1 MQIAILGGGL
11 MGQAMTERLIAEG
24 QTVTVFNRSL
34 DKVQSLSDLG
44 AATTDNAEKAVSNA
58 QTVILLLSDAD
69 AINDVLATI
78 SAEQLAGKLIIQMG
92 TISPQQSQQIAER
105 CQISGADY
113 LECPVL
119 GSLPEARTGKLI
131 LMAGGEQ
138 TAYDSALGILRL
150 LGEQPNL
157 IGPVGQGAAMK
168 LAMNQLI
175 AGLTASF
182 SLSLALVENQGI
194 DTEQFMALLRDS
206 ALYAPTFDKKLDR
219 MRQRDFANPNFPTKH
234 LAKDSRLFLQ
244 VAEKLRLDASGLE
257 GVMRLLDKTL
267 AMGLEDTDY
276 SAIYAAVSPDR
287 K

>member
-24 QTVTVFNRSL
+24 QSVTVFNRSL
-34 DKVQSLSDLG
+34 DKVPSLSDLG

-194 DTEQFMALLRDS
+194 NTEQFMALLRDS

>member
-11 MGQAMTERLIAEG
+11 MGQAVSQRLINQQ
-24 QTVTVFNRSL
+24 QTLTVYNRSP
-34 DKVQSLSDLG
+34 DKLEVLRKLG
-44 AATTDNAEKAVSNA
+44 AEVTDNAEQAVA
-58 QTVILLLSDAD
+58 DAEIILLLLSDAT
-69 AINDVLATI
+69 AIEAVLA
-78 SAEQLAGKLIIQMG
+78 SVSGHLLRGKLLIQMG
-92 TISPQQSQQIAER
+92 TISPQQSQQIADY
-105 CQISGADY
+105 CQQLDADY

-119 GSLPEARTGKLI
+119 GSLPEARSGKLI
-131 LMAGGEQ
+131 LMAGGEAGDYQ
-138 TAYDSALGILRL
+138 FALPVLKL
-150 LGEQPNL
+150 LGENPQL

-182 SLSLALVENQGI
+182 SLSLALIENQGI
-194 DTEQFMALLRDS
+194 DSDKFMALLRDS

-234 LAKDSRLFLQ
+234 LAKDSRLFIEF
-244 VAEKLRLDASGLE
+244 AEQLKLDASGLQ
-257 GVMRLLDKTL
+257 GVMKLLDKTL

>member
-11 MGQAMTERLIAEG
+11 MGQAVSQRLINQQ
-24 QTVTVFNRSL
+24 QTLTVYNRSP
-34 DKVQSLSDLG
+34 DKLTALRDLG
-44 AATTDNAEKAVSNA
+44 AEITDNAEQAVA
-58 QTVILLLSDAD
+58 DADIILLLLSDAT
-69 AINDVLATI
+69 AIEAVLASI
-78 SAEQLAGKLIIQMG
+78 SGHLLRGNLLVQMG
-92 TISPQQSQQIAER
+92 TISPQQSQQIADY
-105 CQISGADY
+105 CQQLNAGY

-119 GSLPEARTGKLI
+119 GSLPEARSGKLI
-131 LMAGGEQ
+131 LMAGGEASDYQ
-138 TAYDSALGILRL
+138 FALPVLKL
-150 LGEQPNL
+150 LGENPQL

-182 SLSLALVENQGI
+182 SLSLALIENQGI
-194 DTEQFMALLRDS
+194 DSEQFMALLRNS

-219 MRQRDFANPNFPTKH
+219 MRQRDFADPNFPTKH
-234 LAKDSRLFLQ
+234 LAKDSRLFLE
-244 VAEKLRLDASGLE
+244 VAEQLRLDASGLQ
-257 GVMRLLDKTL
+257 GVMKLLDKTL

>member
-11 MGQAMTERLIAEG
+11 MGQAVSQRLISQQQAL
-24 QTVTVFNRSL
+24 TVYNRSP
-34 DKVQSLSDLG
+34 DKLTALRELG
-44 AATTDNAEKAVSNA
+44 AEITDNAEQAVA
-58 QTVILLLSDAD
+58 DADIILLLLSDAT
-69 AINDVLATI
+69 AIEAVLASI
-78 SAEQLAGKLIIQMG
+78 SGHLLRGNLLVQMG
-92 TISPQQSQQIAER
+92 TISPQQSQQIADY
-105 CQISGADY
+105 CQQLNAGY

-119 GSLPEARTGKLI
+119 GSLPEARSGKLI
-131 LMAGGEQ
+131 LMAGGEASDYQ
-138 TAYDSALGILRL
+138 FALPVLKL
-150 LGEQPNL
+150 LGENPQL

-182 SLSLALVENQGI
+182 SLSLALIENQGI
-194 DTEQFMALLRDS
+194 DSEQFMALLRNS

-219 MRQRDFANPNFPTKH
+219 MRQRDFADPNFPTKH
-234 LAKDSRLFLQ
+234 LAKDSRLFLE
-244 VAEKLRLDASGLE
+244 VAEQLRLDASGLQ
-257 GVMRLLDKTL
+257 GVMKLLDKTL

>member
-11 MGQAMTERLIAEG
+11 MGQAVSQRLINQQ
-24 QTVTVFNRSL
+24 QTLTVYNRSP
-34 DKVQSLSDLG
+34 DKLEMLREL
-44 AATTDNAEKAVSNA
+44 AAEVTDNAEQAVA
-58 QTVILLLSDAD
+58 DAEIILLLLSDAT
-69 AINDVLATI
+69 AIEAVLASI
-78 SAEQLAGKLIIQMG
+78 SGHLLRGKLLIQMG
-92 TISPQQSQQIAER
+92 TISPQQSQQIAEY
-105 CQISGADY
+105 CQQLDAGY

-119 GSLPEARTGKLI
+119 GSLPEARSGKLI
-131 LMAGGEQ
+131 LMAGGEAGDYQ
-138 TAYDSALGILRL
+138 FALPVLKL
-150 LGEQPNL
+150 LGENPQL

-182 SLSLALVENQGI
+182 SLSLALIENQGI
-194 DTEQFMALLRDS
+194 DSDKFMALLRDS

-244 VAEKLRLDASGLE
+244 VAEQLRLDASSLQ
-257 GVMRLLDKTL
+257 GVMKLLDKTV
-267 AMGLEDTDY
+267 AMGLDNTDY
-276 SAIYAAVSPDR
+276 SALYAAVSPDR

>member
-11 MGQAMTERLIAEG
+11 MGQAVSQRLINQQ
-24 QTVTVFNRSL
+24 QTLTVYNRSP
-34 DKVQSLSDLG
+34 DKLEVLRELG
-44 AATTDNAEKAVSNA
+44 AEVTDNAEQAVANA
-58 QTVILLLSDAD
+58 EIILLLLSDAT
-69 AINDVLATI
+69 AIEAVLASI
-78 SAEQLAGKLIIQMG
+78 SGHLLRGKSLIQMG
-92 TISPQQSQQIAER
+92 TISPQQSQQIADY
-105 CQISGADY
+105 CQQLNAGY

-119 GSLPEARTGKLI
+119 GSLPEARNGKLI
-131 LMAGGEQ
+131 LMAGGEAGVYQ
-138 TAYDSALGILRL
+138 FALPVLKL
-150 LGEQPNL
+150 LGENPQL

-182 SLSLALVENQGI
+182 SLSLALIENQGI
-194 DTEQFMALLRDS
+194 DSDTFMALLRDS

-219 MRQRDFANPNFPTKH
+219 MRQRDFTNPNFPTKH
-234 LAKDSRLFLQ
+234 LAKDSRLFLE
-244 VAEKLRLDASGLE
+244 VAEQLKLDASGLQ
-257 GVMRLLDKTL
+257 GVMKLLDKTL

>member
-11 MGQAMTERLIAEG
+11 MGQAVSQRLINQQ
-24 QTVTVFNRSL
+24 QTLTVYNRSP
-34 DKVQSLSDLG
+34 DKLEVLRELG
-44 AATTDNAEKAVSNA
+44 AEVTDNAEQAVANA
-58 QTVILLLSDAD
+58 EIILLLLSDAT
-69 AINDVLATI
+69 AIEAVLASI
-78 SAEQLAGKLIIQMG
+78 SGHLLRGKLLIQMG
-92 TISPQQSQQIAER
+92 TISPQQSQQIADY
-105 CQISGADY
+105 CQQLNATY

-119 GSLPEARTGKLI
+119 GSLPEANSGKLI
-131 LMAGGEQ
+131 LMAGGEVSDYQ
-138 TAYDSALGILRL
+138 FALPVLKL
-150 LGEQPNL
+150 LGENPQL

-182 SLSLALVENQGI
+182 SLSLALIENQGI
-194 DTEQFMALLRDS
+194 DSDTFMALLRDS

-219 MRQRDFANPNFPTKH
+219 MRQRDFTNPNFPTKH
-234 LAKDSRLFLQ
+234 LAKDSRLFLE
-244 VAEKLRLDASGLE
+244 VAEQLKLDASGLQ
-257 GVMRLLDKTL
+257 GVMKLLDKTL